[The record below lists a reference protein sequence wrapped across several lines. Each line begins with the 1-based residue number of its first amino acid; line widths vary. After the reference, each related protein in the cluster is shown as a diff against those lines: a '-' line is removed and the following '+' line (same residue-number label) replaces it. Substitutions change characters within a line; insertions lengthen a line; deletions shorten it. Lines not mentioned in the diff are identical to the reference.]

1 LADAFIEIA
10 SVSKSFGSVTA
21 VDNISLSI
29 RKGEFFSLLGPSGCG
44 KTTLLRILGGFETPS
59 DGKVMIEGQEVTH
72 MPAHLRSTNMVFQN
86 YAIFPHLNVEQNVA
100 YGLRQQKLSREAQ
113 AEKVSAALA
122 MVQLEG
128 FEKRGADEMS
138 GGQKQR
144 VALARALIKRPKVL
158 LLDEPL
164 GALDKKL
171 REEMQ
176 IELRILQQQ
185 VGITFVFVTHDQ
197 EEALTLSDRIA
208 VMNEGRI
215 LQNAPPREIYER
227 PCSRAVADFI
237 GQMNLLDGVVA
248 SVDEQISVS
257 SAALGPV
264 SVGSNN
270 QTVRT
275 GDAVTLAVRP
285 ENLSLSDV
293 PTPGGLAVTLKAS
306 AYFGDTTHYRVN
318 PLEGDGSTL
327 DVSQQDYQG
336 SDRSGDQAWLHFD
349 SSNFLLLKD

>member
-1 LADAFIEIA
+1 
-10 SVSKSFGSVTA
+10 
-21 VDNISLSI
+21 
-29 RKGEFFSLLGPSGCG
+29 
-44 KTTLLRILGGFETPS
+44 
-59 DGKVMIEGQEVTH
+59 
-72 MPAHLRSTNMVFQN
+72 
-86 YAIFPHLNVEQNVA
+86 
-100 YGLRQQKLSREAQ
+100 
-113 AEKVSAALA
+113 

-208 VMNEGRI
+208 VMSEGRI

-227 PCSRAVADFI
+227 PRSRAVADFI

-257 SAALGPV
+257 SSALGLV

-270 QTVRT
+270 QTVRA

-285 ENLSLSDV
+285 ENLSLSDI
-293 PTPGGLAVTLKAS
+293 PIPGGLAVTLKAS
-306 AYFGDTTHYRVN
+306 AYFGDTTYYRVS
-318 PLEGDGSTL
+318 PLGGDGSTL

-336 SDRSGDQAWLHFD
+336 SDRSGDQAWLHFE